1 MDTTPIAARLSAIAN
16 SVNALKTLQS
26 LTLEEF
32 VTDPILHAAAERHFQ
47 VAIQAAIDIASILL
61 ASESIQIPDSYKEIF
76 YALAETNIV
85 PAEFAQKLASMAGFR
100 NVLVHLY
107 LVVDLERVFQY
118 LQTNLEDFELFAKY
132 VSEYI
137 AQKG

>member
-1 MDTTPIAARLSAIAN
+1 M
-16 SVNALKTLQS
+16 NALKTLQS
-26 LTLEEF
+26 LTFEEF

-61 ASESIQIPDSYKEIF
+61 ASESVQIPDSYKEIF

-85 PAEFAQKLASMAGFR
+85 PAEFAEKLAGMAGFR

-118 LQTNLEDFELFAKY
+118 LQRNLEEFELFAKY
-132 VSEYI
+132 VSDYI
-137 AQKG
+137 DQKG